1 MFVAMLPERKTNEM
15 KSKTRKFWEG
25 EIRRYLTEYEFI
37 ELNHRMNRLL
47 RRDDAALGEYDEL
60 LAEFGLEPD
69 YLLAWIG

>member
-1 MFVAMLPERKTNEM
+1 M
-15 KSKTRKFWEG
+15 
-25 EIRRYLTEYEFI
+25 RRFLTEYEFI

-47 RRDDAALGEYDEL
+47 RRDDAALSEYDEL